1 MISRALRRT
10 NWKTLGGF
18 ALASLCL
25 VSMQAASAGRSEP
38 FQARALVHVIA
49 RGFEQPT
56 GLAVHPDG
64 DLFLTDRKTG
74 VLYRL
79 TPGFT
84 AAGEPA
90 FSSAVVFAGL
100 DEPFGIALDQAGHL
114 LVEEKDKGRL
124 VRFTP
129 LGTVFSTPERV
140 VDGLEDPRWL
150 TVDGEGGI
158 FASAE
163 EVKGKQLPKGQP
175 KPKGEVLLKLAPE
188 GTLTV
193 LADRFKA
200 LRGLTVDA
208 AGTLY
213 AAAARRKDEPGQK
226 DKSNGTI
233 FKILLPQGSVS
244 PVLAAGFKEPQ
255 DLKFDALGALFF
267 TAKEFRPAHA
277 NDGSDEEGR
286 PEAEAAASKER
297 DDDEDDDDEDD
308 RGKPLKAVIL
318 KATFKADGT
327 LDKLTVFAA
336 RVGRPMGLAFDH
348 EGNLYVAE
356 RKHGRVLRFE
366 APARPLVNPQPP
378 PFTQQGM
385 ITVRGTAEPDALVTI
400 LGGSSPAT
408 GLADANSGS
417 FAIDVSLKPNAEQPL
432 SLFATGARG
441 DGLTSPP
448 ATQVLLTHDDVPP
461 DTEIS
466 GPIGQISSPSA
477 TFTFSGTDNLT
488 PPAQLRFAHSL
499 DGAPFTPFST
509 TTTLTLTNLS
519 SGSHTLQVK
528 ALDLAE
534 NEDPTPAEQTFTV
547 TGLSL
552 TITSP
557 ADGASINANR
567 VQVRGTVAGTVGEVG
582 VSVNGFPAQV
592 NNGQWAVEM
601 PLVVGPNN
609 IKATATESRGG
620 SGTLQITVNVPQ
632 AVSPPLQ
639 LFATPEG
646 GLTPLT
652 VRFSAQDQ
660 TGRSLVRFELDVEG
674 DGAVDVVTTTFQ
686 DVPVIYSKP
695 GLLYPVLKATDEQG
709 IQYTADTAISVL
721 GREQMDV
728 LLKGK
733 WNGMKA
739 ALLASDVEGAL
750 LFFAPEQRSRFR
762 TLFLGLSTQISQ
774 IAQDMQE
781 IQLISLI
788 ENRAKY
794 RLRRTQLYGGQQ
806 VNFTYYV
813 YFIQDAAGIWHIE
826 EF

>member
-1 MISRALRRT
+1 MMASVPQHNRRGSRAARAIRRMISRALRRT

-38 FQARALVHVIA
+38 IQARAPVHIIA

-56 GLAVHPDG
+56 GLAIHPHG
-64 DLFLTDRKTG
+64 FLVLTDQDTG

-79 TPGFT
+79 AP
-84 AAGEPA
+84 AADGT
-90 FSSAVVFAGL
+90 FRSAVLLAGL
-100 DEPFGIALDQAGHL
+100 KDPYGVVVEPDGHL
-114 LVEEKDKGRL
+114 LIAEKDRGRV
-124 VRFTP
+124 VRVAKLTEE
-129 LGTVFSTPERV
+129 VFSAVPEPV
-140 VDGLEDPRWL
+140 VDGLKEPRWL
-150 TVDGEGGI
+150 ALDGEGAI
-158 FASAE
+158 VVSAE
-163 EVKGKQLPKGQP
+163 GIKQEKLPKKTP
-175 KPKGEVLLKLAPE
+175 KPKDEVVLRVAPD
-188 GTLTV
+188 GTLHV
-193 LADRFKA
+193 VADGFKDFGGLALD
-200 LRGLTVDA
+200 DA
-208 AGTLY
+208 GQLFAG
-213 AAAARRKDEPGQK
+213 AARRRD
-226 DKSNGTI
+226 DKETRGDRI
-233 FKILLPQGSVS
+233 YKIQLPEGPVS
-244 PVLAAGFKEPQ
+244 PVIAGGFKQPR
-255 DLKFDALGALFF
+255 DLEFDVLGALFF
-267 TAKEFRPAHA
+267 TANEVRAERE
-277 NDGSDEEGR
+277 SD
-286 PEAEAAASKER
+286 KR
-297 DDDEDDDDEDD
+297 DKDD
-308 RGKPLKAVIL
+308 REDRNEDEPGQTKGVIL
-318 KATFKADGT
+318 KATFHPDGSLQT
-327 LDKLTVFAA
+327 LTPFASRLGSPEGLT
-336 RVGRPMGLAFDH
+336 FDH
-348 EGNLYVAE
+348 DGHLYVAE
-356 RKHGRVLRFE
+356 SKQGRVLRFQ
-366 APARPLVNPQPP
+366 APAPPVLEPLP
-378 PFTQQGM
+378 PFTRQHSVT
-385 ITVRGTAEPDALVTI
+385 IKGTAEPNATLTI
-400 LGGSSPAT
+400 LGGASPAT
-408 GLADANSGS
+408 GLADAHTGA
-417 FAIDVSLKPNAEQPL
+417 FAIEVSLRPNTEQTL
-432 SLFATGARG
+432 RVYATGARG
-441 DGLTSPP
+441 DGLTSA
-448 ATQVLLTHDDVPP
+448 ATEATVTHDDVSP
-461 DTEIS
+461 DTLITS
-466 GPIGQISSPSA
+466 GPSGTQTSPTA
-477 TFTFSGTDNLT
+477 TFTGTDNLT

-519 SGSHTLQVK
+519 SGSHTLQIK

-592 NNGQWAVEM
+592 NNGQWAVET

-620 SGTLQITVNVPQ
+620 SGTVQITVNVPQ

-695 GLLYPVLKATDEQG
+695 GLLYPVLKVTDEQG
-709 IQYTADTAISVL
+709 VQYTADTAISVL